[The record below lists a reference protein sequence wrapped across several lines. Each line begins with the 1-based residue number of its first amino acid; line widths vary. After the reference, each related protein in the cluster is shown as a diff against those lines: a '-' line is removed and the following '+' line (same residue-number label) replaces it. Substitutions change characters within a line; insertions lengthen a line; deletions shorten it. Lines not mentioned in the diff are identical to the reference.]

1 MEPCK
6 AGASCRGSGDL
17 QGRLA
22 ERPALFALSAGAYT
36 DPMAN
41 AEHLAL
47 LEQGPEAWNA
57 WRDAHPGIAPE
68 LSGADLR
75 GRRLLGAKLA
85 GAQLSRAHLAEA
97 TLSLA
102 DLAGANLT
110 EATLLDA
117 RLVQARMAGACLRG
131 AVLARA
137 RIVDVDL
144 SGADLQGVDLSYAS
158 LSRVDLRGASLV
170 EAQVYG
176 VGAWDLQV
184 DADTD
189 QRHLVVSTPEGPGVT
204 VDDIEVAQ
212 LVHLLITHAKL
223 RNVIDAVSRNGV
235 LLLGR
240 FSGGGLDLLR
250 SLGERLRS
258 LGLLPML
265 FDFERP
271 QARNYTE
278 TVMTLV
284 GLSHMVVAELS
295 GPSVP
300 QELHATVPNFKVPFV
315 PLLRKGTQPYAM
327 FADLLEYP
335 WVLEPVVYDD
345 IPELL
350 EAVPSRI
357 VAPAQ
362 ARHAA
367 RQVLLD
373 RLFAH

>member
-1 MEPCK
+1 MK
-6 AGASCRGSGDL
+6 
-17 QGRLA
+17 RL
-22 ERPALFALSAGAYT
+22 ERPSHICNGWLRRLDDTYT
-36 DPMAN
+36 GSMSN
-41 AEHLAL
+41 ADHLAL
-47 LEQGPEAWNA
+47 LLQGPEAWNA
-57 WRDAHPGIAPE
+57 WRDEHPGITPE

-75 GRRLLGAKLA
+75 GCRLLGVNLA

-102 DLAGANLT
+102 DLAGADLT

-117 RLVQARMAGACLRG
+117 RLVQASMAGANLRG
-131 AVLARA
+131 AVLVRA
-137 RIVDVDL
+137 RIVDADL
-144 SGADLQGVDLSYAS
+144 SRASLQGADLSYAS
-158 LSRVDLRGASLV
+158 LTRVDLRGASLA

-184 DADTD
+184 DANTD
-189 QRHLVVSTPEGPGVT
+189 QRQLLVSPPEAPRVT

-240 FSGGGLDLLR
+240 FGDGGLELLR
-250 SLGERLRS
+250 ALADRLRAE
-258 LGLLPML
+258 GLLPMH

-278 TVMTLV
+278 TVMTLA
-284 GLSHMVVAELS
+284 GLSRMVVAELS

-300 QELHATVPNFKVPFV
+300 QELHATVPNFKIPFV

-335 WVLEPVVYDD
+335 WVLEPVVYANVA
-345 IPELL
+345 ELL
-350 EAVPSRI
+350 DVVPSRI

-367 RQVLLD
+367 RQALLD
-373 RLFAH
+373 RLFPH